1 MYTLL
6 LCIIYLAFISLGLP
20 DSLLGAA
27 WPSIYPAL
35 NVPISSMG
43 VISMIISGGTII
55 SSLLSERLIRTLH
68 TQLVTLI
75 SVLLTAAALF
85 GFSASTE
92 FWMLCVWAVPYGLGA
107 GAIDSSLNN
116 YVALHYSSRHM
127 SWLHC
132 FWGVGTIVSPC
143 IMGWALANRSWMA
156 GYRIVAV
163 IQLSIA
169 LVLLLTLPV
178 WKRQPG
184 SRAQGASESGKAL
197 LGLRGAVRI
206 PGVPSLLASFFC
218 YCAAE
223 NSTMLWMSSYLV
235 GARGVSAQQAAS
247 FASLFFIGMTVGRF
261 VSGLISDRL
270 GDRKMITLGTCI
282 ALGGVAVVL
291 LPLASAGLALAGFL
305 IFGLGCAPI
314 YPAIIHSTPAN
325 FGAENTQAIIGIQ
338 MAAAYLGST
347 LMPPLFGVL
356 SGVLT
361 MRLLPF
367 WQAGFLAAMTLLLRA
382 TYRRADAVHQI

>member
-85 GFSASTE
+85 GFSASTR

-184 SRAQGASESGKAL
+184 SRAQGASESRNAL

-247 FASLFFIGMTVGRF
+247 FASLFFIGMTAGRF

-382 TYRRADAVHQI
+382 TYRRADAVHKI

>member
-184 SRAQGASESGKAL
+184 SSAQRASESGNAL

-270 GDRKMITLGTCI
+270 GDRKMIALGTCI

-367 WQAGFLAAMTLLLRA
+367 WQAGFLAAMTLLLHA
-382 TYRRADAVHQI
+382 TYRRADAVHKI

>member
-184 SRAQGASESGKAL
+184 SSAQGASESGKAL

-382 TYRRADAVHQI
+382 TYRRADAVHKT

>member
-35 NVPISSMG
+35 NAPISSMG
-43 VISMIISGGTII
+43 IISMIISGGTII

-184 SRAQGASESGKAL
+184 SSTQGASESGNAL

-270 GDRKMITLGTCI
+270 GDRKMIALGTCI

-382 TYRRADAVHQI
+382 TYRRADAAHQI

>member
-1 MYTLL
+1 
-6 LCIIYLAFISLGLP
+6 
-20 DSLLGAA
+20 
-27 WPSIYPAL
+27 
-35 NVPISSMG
+35 
-43 VISMIISGGTII
+43 
-55 SSLLSERLIRTLH
+55 
-68 TQLVTLI
+68 
-75 SVLLTAAALF
+75 
-85 GFSASTE
+85 
-92 FWMLCVWAVPYGLGA
+92 
-107 GAIDSSLNN
+107 
-116 YVALHYSSRHM
+116 
-127 SWLHC
+127 
-132 FWGVGTIVSPC
+132 
-143 IMGWALANRSWMA
+143 
-156 GYRIVAV
+156 
-163 IQLSIA
+163 
-169 LVLLLTLPV
+169 
-178 WKRQPG
+178 
-184 SRAQGASESGKAL
+184 
-197 LGLRGAVRI
+197 
-206 PGVPSLLASFFC
+206 
-218 YCAAE
+218 
-223 NSTMLWMSSYLV
+223 MLWMSSYLV

-247 FASLFFIGMTVGRF
+247 FASLFFIGMTAGRF

-367 WQAGFLAAMTLLLRA
+367 WQAGFFAAMTLLLRA
-382 TYRRADAVHQI
+382 AYRRADAAHKI

>member
-184 SRAQGASESGKAL
+184 SSAPGASESGKAL

-206 PGVPSLLASFFC
+206 PGVPTLLASFFC

-247 FASLFFIGMTVGRF
+247 FASLFFIGMPVGRF

-270 GDRKMITLGTCI
+270 GDRKMIALGTCI

-367 WQAGFLAAMTLLLRA
+367 WQAGFLAAMTLLLHA